1 VRTGRFLCG
10 KLEGAAGDKPTAPFG
25 CDWPHREGETPMAVL
40 ELREVTKVFP
50 GVVANDKVSMT
61 LERGEIV
68 ALLGENGAG
77 KSTLMNVVYGLLSAD
92 RGEILV
98 EGRPVKI
105 NNPRQAIDLGIGMV
119 HQHFMLVEPL
129 TVTENIVLGRE
140 PGKFGVIDFATARAR
155 VKEISERYGLKV
167 DPDERIVN
175 LAVGLQQRVEILKA
189 LYQGA
194 SVLILDEPTA
204 VLTPQEVRELFA
216 VVRSLVDEGLSV
228 VLITHKLEEVMAV
241 ADRIIVMRDGA
252 VVGETR
258 PSETDEVGLARM
270 MVGRDVV
277 LEVEKGESTRGDTV
291 LSVKDLR
298 VKDDRGLDAVN
309 GVTFEVAGGEVVAL
323 AGVSGNG
330 QTELVEAVVGLRTPL
345 SGAVTLKGKEIT
357 KANARSSIEAGVS
370 HVPEDRHR
378 RGLVLQFDLAE
389 NLVLGDHRMAPY
401 ATRGIM
407 KPKQVTAMAKTR
419 IKDYDIRTPS
429 EKVLASNL
437 SGGNQQKV
445 VIAREIGRNPELLV
459 AAQPTRGLDVGA
471 IEFVHS
477 EILAERAAGK
487 AVLLISL
494 ELEEVLSL
502 ADRILVMY
510 EGQIVK
516 EFAGDEAD
524 AETLG
529 YYMTGGGG
537 TKLDDSVTH
546 AVPTEGEVGA

>member
-1 VRTGRFLCG
+1 
-10 KLEGAAGDKPTAPFG
+10 
-25 CDWPHREGETPMAVL
+25 MAVL

-50 GVVANDKVSMT
+50 GVLANDNVSMV

-77 KSTLMNVVYGLLSAD
+77 KSTLMNVVYGLLTAE

-98 EGRPVKI
+98 NDTPVKI
-105 NNPRQAIDLGIGMV
+105 KSPRQAIDLGIGMV

-140 PGKFGVIDFATARAR
+140 PGKFGVIDLASARAR
-155 VKEISERYGLKV
+155 VVEISDRYGLKV
-167 DPDERIVN
+167 DPDAKIVD
-175 LAVGLQQRVEILKA
+175 LPVGLQQRVEILKA

-216 VVRSLVDEGLSV
+216 VVRSLVNEGLSV
-228 VLITHKLEEVMAV
+228 VFITHKLEEVMAV
-241 ADRIIVMRDGA
+241 ADRIIVMRGGA

-258 PSETDEVGLARM
+258 PKDTDEVGLARM

-277 LEVEKGESTRGDTV
+277 LRVEKDASTCGDSV
-291 LSVKDLR
+291 LKVSDL
-298 VKDDRGLDAVN
+298 VVSDDRRLDAVK
-309 GVTFEVAGGEVVAL
+309 GVSFDVCGGEIVAI

-330 QTELVEAVVGLRTPL
+330 QTELIESIVGLRKPK
-345 SGAVTLKGKEIT
+345 SGLIALKGKDIT
-357 KANARSSIEAGVS
+357 HASARSSIEAGVS

-378 RGLVLQFDLAE
+378 RGLILEFNLAE
-389 NLVLGDHRMAPY
+389 NLVLGDHRMEPY
-401 ATRGIM
+401 ARRGIM
-407 KPKQVTAMAKTR
+407 HPRKVVEMARKR
-419 IKDYDIRTPS
+419 IVDYDIRTPS
-429 EKVLASNL
+429 EKVDAENL

-471 IEFVHS
+471 IEFVHRQ
-477 EILAERAAGK
+477 ILAERTAGK
-487 AVLLISL
+487 AVLLFSL

-510 EGQIVK
+510 EGHIVK
-516 EFAGDEAD
+516 ELVAGEAD

-529 YYMTGGGG
+529 LYMTGGGG
-537 TKLDDSVTH
+537 SKLGTEDDSVQTPENG
-546 AVPTEGEVGA
+546 AEVVQ